1 MKIFH
6 GFFFPLCKAI
16 DTASCRINYSA
27 MKFICFLAG
36 LFLLGIALSC
46 NTRNEAAGDE
56 ATKNIA
62 VMNQVQEEEQPP
74 LADSAGSSTS
84 ADKKNSAAQ
93 PAAVPDWD
101 RKIIKTASLD
111 AGVKDFHS
119 FYTSM
124 REKVKALGGY
134 IAQEEQRQSA
144 YKIENSVTIK
154 VPVDQFDNAV
164 AQLTSGM
171 QTINEKKIASQDVTT
186 EVVDTR
192 SRMEAKKQVR
202 QRYMDL
208 LNQAKNMQEILDVQS
223 EINAVQVE
231 IESAAGRMEY
241 LTHSAVFS
249 TIHLTYYQVL
259 NLSARDETKPSF
271 ANRLSRAFRTGW
283 SWMGELFVVL
293 VAIWP
298 LLLMGF
304 AAVIIYRRSRSSQ
317 SKEKVVAK

>member
-1 MKIFH
+1 MK
-6 GFFFPLCKAI
+6 
-16 DTASCRINYSA
+16 SMYS
-27 MKFICFLAG
+27 IAG

-46 NTRNEAAGDE
+46 NTRNEASNDE

-62 VMNQVQEEEQPP
+62 AVNLVQEEQSP
-74 LADSAGSSTS
+74 LADSAGQPG
-84 ADKKNSAAQ
+84 AAGKKNSTPQ

-101 RKIIKTASLD
+101 KKIIKTASLD
-111 AGVKDFHS
+111 AEVKDFQS

-144 YKIENSVTIK
+144 YKIENAVMIK

-164 AQLTSGM
+164 AQLTAGM

-208 LNQAKNMQEILDVQS
+208 LSQAKNMQEILDVQS

-241 LTHSAVFS
+241 LNHSAVFS

-259 NLSARDETKPSF
+259 NFSARDEAKPSF
-271 ANRLSRAFRTGW
+271 ATRLGSAFGTGW
-283 SWMGELFVVL
+283 SWLVDLFVGLASV
-293 VAIWP
+293 WP
-298 LLLMGF
+298 LLLLSLV
-304 AAVIIYRRSRSSQ
+304 VIVLYRKTKQRSKGRTS
-317 SKEKVVAK
+317 A